1 MCHNTFLWHVS
12 CSQSYRITDKAE
24 QPESSTSKSLRHP
37 YLNAG
42 IWSPWKTALFDLT
55 RKIEK
60 KKAKAGACLLYCSM
74 SDLLKRRCFYHRH
87 LCLNTS
93 HPRHFFKLHFVG
105 NDFFKQFS
113 RWHLWN
119 SFSPH
124 AYGSNVHCKIIWSQW
139 SNTKDVISLV
149 VDVFSII
156 LFQSFM
162 FRKCAD
168 T

>member
-1 MCHNTFLWHVS
+1 M
-12 CSQSYRITDKAE
+12 
-24 QPESSTSKSLRHP
+24 PEF
-37 YLNAG
+37 G
-42 IWSPWKTALFDLT
+42 SPGKTALFDFLT
-55 RKIEK
+55 RKIGK
-60 KKAKAGACLLYCSM
+60 KKQKLGPACFIVPWVTFLKEGA
-74 SDLLKRRCFYHRH
+74 FITGH

-124 AYGSNVHCKIIWSQW
+124 AYGNNVHCKIIWSQW

-156 LFQSFM
+156 SSNPSCSG
-162 FRKCAD
+162 KCAGYLRIVRMFLRIQHLLQH
-168 T
+168 